1 MLLAQV
7 TNELS
12 IDRLS
17 FAAVL
22 GFDGPRPFQLVE
34 QPVHPPSDE
43 AAAALVARALSGNPK
58 LAQLRLE
65 ISAALRAS
73 DATDALDYPTISA
86 IGAAGVIVDHD
97 PRLANSYAAGAFNL
111 SLPLY
116 SGNAIAAQRHR
127 ASMRIEIAR
136 AELRAAEDDIAKEV
150 RVAMSNRTYTYA
162 RLAMAG
168 RLLAQASLAYDL
180 AKSRFDLGLSSIV
193 DLNQADLNRT
203 SAALTESTDKQDY
216 LIQQAILANRLGDI
230 IAPEAPVPVPA
241 P

>member
-1 MLLAQV
+1 
-7 TNELS
+7 
-12 IDRLS
+12 
-17 FAAVL
+17 
-22 GFDGPRPFQLVE
+22 
-34 QPVHPPSDE
+34 
-43 AAAALVARALSGNPK
+43 
-58 LAQLRLE
+58 
-65 ISAALRAS
+65 
-73 DATDALDYPTISA
+73 
-86 IGAAGVIVDHD
+86 
-97 PRLANSYAAGAFNL
+97 
-111 SLPLY
+111 
-116 SGNAIAAQRHR
+116 
-127 ASMRIEIAR
+127 MRIEIAR